1 MSKNKSSLAAFL
13 APKFEGID
21 LSIAAGAT
29 QLNQSYIESL
39 LDGSYAA
46 NGTFLRPQDAIQL
59 ANYLG
64 VSARQILAAQIEDE
78 LAFAERVFKVKED
91 NHEAPSTAAAE
102 APAAAPAV
110 DPVGTVTEV
119 KPKKTERRAGGS
131 KSPMIVKPGSQ
142 QERFSSKDM

>member
-1 MSKNKSSLAAFL
+1 VSKNKSSLAAFL

-21 LSIAAGAT
+21 LNMAVDGT
-29 QLNQSYIESL
+29 KLNKSYLESL
-39 LDGSYAA
+39 IDGSYAT
-46 NGTFLRPQDAIQL
+46 NGVWLRGEHAIAL

-91 NHEAPSTAAAE
+91 NHEAPSTAATE

-131 KSPMIVKPGSQ
+131 KSPMIAKPGSQ